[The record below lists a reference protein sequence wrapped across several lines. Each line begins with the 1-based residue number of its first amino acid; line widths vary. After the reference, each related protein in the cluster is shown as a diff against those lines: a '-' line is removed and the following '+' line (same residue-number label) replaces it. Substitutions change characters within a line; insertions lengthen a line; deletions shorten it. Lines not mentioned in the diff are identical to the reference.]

1 ADMPV
6 HGAAI
11 RRLRGQL
18 PTHRGR
24 PRVGESAGPPGVASS
39 QALCLDHQ
47 ARTAATDP
55 KRAAPGKPLLLTSAG
70 AVRDPYGRSALHALC
85 DSLAR
90 HDRVLDRGNRESD
103 SQHDRDREK
112 TAAIDWRASCPA
124 CSGSRFATRLEG
136 WRRRRLSKC
145 DASLRWN
152 FLLARFLPANRPSR
166 VNKKTRLEWLA
177 RPTSCVI
184 VGSNAA

>member
-1 ADMPV
+1 MPV

-47 ARTAATDP
+47 ARAAATDP

-70 AVRDPYGRSALHALC
+70 AIRDPYGRSALHALC

-112 TAAIDWRASCPA
+112 TAAITGRNQ
-124 CSGSRFATRLEG
+124 
-136 WRRRRLSKC
+136 KC

-152 FLLARFLPANRPSR
+152 FLLARFLPANRPFR